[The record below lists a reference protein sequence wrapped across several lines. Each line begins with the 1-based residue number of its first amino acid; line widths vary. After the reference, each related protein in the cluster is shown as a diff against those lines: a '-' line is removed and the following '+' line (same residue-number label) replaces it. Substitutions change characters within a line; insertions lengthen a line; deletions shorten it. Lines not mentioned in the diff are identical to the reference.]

1 MITKFRKNKKT
12 KTNSIFFSI
21 ILFLIIFATVS
32 FLIISNVRISQKR
45 GELSLRI
52 DTLKQE
58 IQDLETEKQRLQAGI
73 RETEEK
79 EYLEKKIRDQGY
91 KKSGE
96 QVVVVKKQEQKNN
109 DQASK
114 TGFLEKILGK
124 FTKD

>member
-1 MITKFRKNKKT
+1 M
-12 KTNSIFFSI
+12 
-21 ILFLIIFATVS
+21 
-32 FLIISNVRISQKR
+32 
-45 GELSLRI
+45 RI